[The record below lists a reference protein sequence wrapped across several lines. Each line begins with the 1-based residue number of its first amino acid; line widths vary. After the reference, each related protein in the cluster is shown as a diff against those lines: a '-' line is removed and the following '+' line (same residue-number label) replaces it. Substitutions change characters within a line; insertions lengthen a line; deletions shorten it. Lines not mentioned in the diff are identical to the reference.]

1 MKNLNFTKYGQRGV
15 LMCLT
20 LAALFTVMKF
30 MGTIGDPIYA
40 DLMKWDILGFF
51 GSKGMEYLPN
61 MGKAK
66 KK

>member
-1 MKNLNFTKYGQRGV
+1 
-15 LMCLT
+15 MCLA

-61 MGKAK
+61 IGK
-66 KK
+66 KKKG